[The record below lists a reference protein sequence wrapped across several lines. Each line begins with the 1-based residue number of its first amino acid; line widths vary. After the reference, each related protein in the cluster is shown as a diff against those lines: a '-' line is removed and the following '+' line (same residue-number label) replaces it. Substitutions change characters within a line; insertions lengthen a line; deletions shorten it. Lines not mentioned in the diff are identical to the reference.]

1 MWAVAAAAVNRR
13 RDAIRRMTVRRAVAS
28 RVETN
33 QAAAS
38 SKVDRAAS
46 SRAADKKKADRT
58 KRPDAKLVLSKP
70 EAHAQFSC
78 KGISFVSL
86 VISTDYADY
95 TD

>member
-1 MWAVAAAAVNRR
+1 
-13 RDAIRRMTVRRAVAS
+13 
-28 RVETN
+28 
-33 QAAAS
+33 
-38 SKVDRAAS
+38 VDRVAS

-70 EAHAQFSC
+70 EAHARFSC

-86 VISTDYADY
+86 VLSTDY